1 MQDVAAAAATKADV
15 QITGTEKPCQKKE
28 VWGGFGGA
36 LGEMV
41 QEAIAWDLA
50 SLSSTFV
57 RDDLIKDYEGK
68 REREGERRG
77 NYARDFLSLTVRN
90 VRASGR
96 EKGGFTFLG
105 WREE

>member
-68 REREGERRG
+68 REREGETGQLCKR
-77 NYARDFLSLTVRN
+77 LSLTDGEERSCVREGK
-90 VRASGR
+90 GR
-96 EKGGFTFLG
+96 LHIS
-105 WREE
+105 WLA